1 MERVVHRQH
10 VGIHEVVV
18 VETVED
24 DGCWYHLV
32 VDGVPREGLLAVPPT
47 ADELVDAVI
56 PTRTV

>member
-1 MERVVHRQH
+1 MERVVHRQR

-32 VDGVPREGLLAVPPT
+32 VDGVPREGQLPVPPT
-47 ADELVDAVI
+47 AAELAAAVV
-56 PTRTV
+56 PSRA